1 MSNKATDIANLL
13 APTVQQAG
21 LELLGVR
28 YLPAP
33 GGATVRIYIDVPYSQ
48 RAERSVGI
56 DDCERV
62 SRDISAQLDVADPI
76 QGHYTLEVSSPG
88 VDRPLFTLEHFLQ
101 QLGQQVR
108 IQLKLPQDARRKVE
122 GEIAAVHCDTGHVV
136 VIQTAQ
142 PFAIPFNNIDR
153 ARIVPDWHALG
164 LTPLAKQKHGKKPAR
179 PRGKNH
185 PMARLSARRARSD

>member
-13 APTVQQAG
+13 APTVEQAG
-21 LELLGVR
+21 LELLGVH

-33 GGATVRIYIDVPYSQ
+33 GGVTVRIYIDVPFNE

-62 SRDISAQLDVADPI
+62 SRDISAQLDVSDPI
-76 QGHYTLEVSSPG
+76 QARYTLEVSSPG
-88 VDRPLFTLEHFLQ
+88 VDRPLFTLDHFLQ

-108 IQLKLPQDARRKVE
+108 IQLKLPQDSRRKVE
-122 GEIAAVHCDTGHVV
+122 GEIAGVHRETGQVV
-136 VIQTAQ
+136 VMQNAQ
-142 PFAIPFNNIDR
+142 PFAIPFNNIDQ

-164 LTPLAKQKHGKKPAR
+164 LAPSAKQKHGQKLAR
-179 PRGKNH
+179 PRRKRPSKGA
-185 PMARLSARRARSD
+185 PIGGPRAE